1 MSTDT
6 TAPKRSSLW
15 SQPWIYRPGADS
27 VFILLPAFLATAAVA
42 LFPGFFENSGGMPA
56 WAWLLFIVGIDV
68 AHVYST
74 LWRTYFDREEFRK
87 YRRPLV
93 LIPVFG
99 WLAGVFLYLIGGML
113 FWRVLAYLAVYH
125 FVRQQYGFLSLY
137 SRKENR
143 AGWERTIDAVTIY
156 AATIY
161 PLLFW
166 HTHLPRNFHWF
177 IDGDFWAVNAP
188 WLSPLAG
195 GIYLTILGVYLVKEV
210 RMSLQRG
217 RINLPKNLIL
227 LGTVLSWY
235 YGIVVCDG
243 DLAFTATNVVAHG
256 IPYMAL
262 VWMYGRKKQ
271 EKTARKEQKQKAQ
284 PSLMRRVFK
293 LQYLPVFVGALM
305 LFAYLEEGLWD
316 ALVWRDHAGLF
327 PWAGALPQIG
337 EATLLAF
344 VVPLLALPQ
353 VTHYLI
359 DGFIWKMRK
368 GNGDLK
374 RMVE

>member
-1 MSTDT
+1 MKSASTSS
-6 TAPKRSSLW
+6 KSSLFG

-27 VFILLPAFLATAAVA
+27 IFILLPAFLATAAVA
-42 LFPGFFENSGGMPA
+42 LFPGFFEDSGNMPA

-99 WLAGVFLYLIGGML
+99 WMAGVFLYLIGGML
-113 FWRVLAYLAVYH
+113 FWRVLAYLAVFH

-137 SRKENR
+137 ARKENR
-143 AGWERTIDAVTIY
+143 PSWERSIDAVTIY

-177 IDGDFWAVNAP
+177 IDGDFWAVNAS

-195 GIYLTILGVYLVKEV
+195 GVYLVILAVYLIKEI
-210 RMSLQRG
+210 RQSLQRG

-227 LGTVLSWY
+227 LGTALSWY
-235 YGIVVCDG
+235 FGIVVHDG

-271 EKTARKEQKQKAQ
+271 EKSAPAAAAR
-284 PSLMRRVFK
+284 PSLLRRVFRV
-293 LQYLPVFVGALM
+293 QYLPVFVGALM

-316 ALVWRDHAGLF
+316 ALVWRDHGGLF
-327 PWAGALPQIG
+327 PWAGSLPQID

-359 DGFIWKMRK
+359 DGFIWKVRK
-368 GNGDLK
+368 GNADLGK
-374 RMVE
+374 VVE